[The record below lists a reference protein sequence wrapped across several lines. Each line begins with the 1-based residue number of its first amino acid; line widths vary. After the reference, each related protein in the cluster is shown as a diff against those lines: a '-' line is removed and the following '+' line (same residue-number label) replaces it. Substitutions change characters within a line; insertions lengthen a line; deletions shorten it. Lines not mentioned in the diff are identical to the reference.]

1 MAIELLP
8 VFQIF
13 ADLALLCAIIFLV
26 RVVNKEIKKE
36 SLGIDKDSLAEFRK
50 LIKES
55 RDSTDYFFQTLN
67 EGRKSLK
74 EIAYALDEKK
84 KRLKF
89 FIEEADS
96 RFEEMKSG
104 NGDSDRGERYKEAIK
119 LARQGLSEKEIA
131 HMLNLTEGEIGLILD
146 LDRKRNKNV

>member
-8 VFQIF
+8 ALQIF
-13 ADLALLCAIIFLV
+13 ADLALFFAIMFLV

-36 SLGIDKDSLAEFRK
+36 SLGIDKESLAEFRK
-50 LIKES
+50 LIEES
-55 RDSTDYFFQTLN
+55 RHSTDHFFQTLN

-84 KRLKF
+84 ERLKF
-89 FIEEADS
+89 FIEEADNK
-96 RFEEMKSG
+96 FEEMRS
-104 NGDSDRGERYKEAIK
+104 GDSDRGERYKDVIR

-131 HMLNLTEGEIGLILD
+131 HTLNLTEGEICLILD
-146 LDRKRNKNV
+146 LDRKRNENV